1 MSTPYIKSKDEL
13 KQFILRHLG
22 SPVVQVEITDDQ
34 LTDCITETVDEYLP
48 VAYSGVVERHI
59 PITLLP
65 GYNEYILPYSVFA
78 VTAIHSVDM
87 QGIGSSVPSNLFSIN
102 NFIAADLYKPG
113 TAKIDLVGY
122 EAINEMIS
130 TMNLMFSRKITYDFN
145 SISKVLHLFAENI
158 GESVIIQCYKK
169 MDIEGTPVSGGR
181 YAEEN
186 IYNERW
192 IRDMAVSKAQLQWG
206 KNLLKYTGSVLPN
219 GGSLNADFIYNEA
232 KESVSNL
239 MLKLHDE
246 YVLPVDFFI
255 G

>member
-1 MSTPYIKSKDEL
+1 MSVPYVKSINEL

-22 SPVVQVEITDDQ
+22 SPVVEIEITDDQ
-34 LTDCITETVDEYLP
+34 LTDCITETIDEYLP

-65 GYNEYILPYSVFA
+65 GYNEYILPYSVFV
-78 VTAIHSVDM
+78 VTGIHSVDM
-87 QGIGSSVPSNLFSIN
+87 QGIGNSVPSNLFSIN

-113 TAKIDLVGY
+113 TAKIDLIGY

-130 TMNLMFSRKITYDFN
+130 TMNLMFSRKISYDFN
-145 SISKVLHLFAENI
+145 SISKVLHLFAENN
-158 GESVIIQCYKK
+158 GENIIIQCFKK
-169 MDIEGTPVSGGR
+169 LDIEGTPVSGGK

-192 IRDMAVSKAQLQWG
+192 IRDMAVAKSQLQWG
-206 KNLLKYTGSVLPN
+206 KNILKYSGSILPN
-219 GGSLNADFIYNEA
+219 GGTLNGDFIYNEA
-232 KESVSNL
+232 KEAIDKL
-239 MLKLHDE
+239 MVRLQEE
-246 YVLPVDFFI
+246 YTLPIDFMT